1 MDLYLIRHGDAAP
14 AGPDGNDLA
23 RPLTDLGHQQAKALA
38 AALVKHG
45 VTFNAV
51 ITSPLIRA
59 AQTTE
64 HLIAALPEPHPP
76 LHVFEEIGF
85 EVRPKKIV
93 SFLNSLPAKSVAIV
107 GHQPGLSRF
116 AGWLIGDKT
125 LGLSLEKAGFARLDC
140 SEWEKGT
147 GTLVELVTPTWYD

>member
-1 MDLYLIRHGDAAP
+1 MELYLIRHADAAP
-14 AGPDGNDLA
+14 VGADGNDLA
-23 RPLTDLGHQQAKALA
+23 RPLTDLGHQQAKAMA

-45 VTFNAV
+45 VAFDAV
-51 ITSPLIRA
+51 ITSPLIR
-59 AQTTE
+59 QTTE

-93 SFLNSLPAKSVAIV
+93 SFLDTLPAKSIAIV

-116 AGWLIGDKT
+116 AGWLIGDKDV
-125 LGLSLEKAGFARLDC
+125 GLSLAKAGFARLDC
-140 SEWEKGT
+140 PEWEKGS
-147 GTLVELVTPTWYD
+147 GSLVELVTPTWYE